1 MKNTLNT
8 TKSIILLIASILVVF
23 LGVIVIKANS
33 TIVLTFAG
41 VVAIT
46 LSIIWGVRWEDI
58 ERDLMANLSA
68 MMTSILILLAV
79 GMLVGSWILSG
90 TVPVMVYY
98 GLKVLSPS
106 IFLFAAAIICALMS
120 VMTGTSWG
128 TISTVGIALMGVST
142 GLGVPLH
149 YTAGA
154 IVVGAIFGDKLSP
167 LSDTTIMASAVS
179 NVDIVDHIKYMLY
192 TTIPGFT
199 ISLVLYLII
208 GFRYTGGTI
217 QGENLQLILNTL
229 ESNFNLNPIL
239 LLPPVVVLFLI
250 YRRKPTLPV
259 FIIGISL
266 GGVLAYLFQGN
277 SVLDIANALNG
288 GYTNATGV
296 EIVDSMLIRGG
307 LKSML
312 GTVALLI
319 GAAVF
324 GTPLRTSGV
333 IQIIL
338 DKITSTVRNKSGILA
353 SIYLLHGGLFA
364 ITGSYY
370 VTFAVL
376 APMVRPLYDKF
387 GLHRKNLSRTLEDSG
402 TALAPIVPWSVTGA
416 FIATTLGVQTIDYI
430 LYAPMTYLGIVFGLI
445 YAFTGYKVAKND
457 EEVRNVKIEGGVIN
471 G

>member
-8 TKSIILLIASILVVF
+8 TKSIILLIASILVV
-23 LGVIVIKANS
+23 LGGVIVIKANS
-33 TIVLTFAG
+33 TIVLASAG

-46 LSIIWGVRWEDI
+46 LSVIWGVRWEDI
-58 ERDLMANLSA
+58 ERDLMDNLRS
-68 MMTSILILLAV
+68 MLPSILILLSV

-98 GLKVLSPS
+98 GLKVLKPS

-120 VMTGTSWG
+120 VMAGTSWG
-128 TISTVGIALMGVST
+128 TISTVGVALMGVST
-142 GLGVPLH
+142 GLGVPLQ

-154 IVVGAIFGDKLSP
+154 VVVGAIFGDKLSP
-167 LSDTTIMASAVS
+167 LSDTTVMASAVS
-179 NVDIVDHIKYMLY
+179 DVDIVDHIKYMLF
-192 TTIPGFT
+192 TTLPGFI

-208 GFRYTGGTI
+208 GFKYNGGTI
-217 QGENLQLILNTL
+217 DGDNLQLILQTL

-250 YRRKPTLPV
+250 YKRKPTLPV
-259 FIIGISL
+259 FAIGIIL
-266 GGVLAYLFQGN
+266 GGVLAFLFQGCN
-277 SVLDIANALNG
+277 ILDITSALND
-288 GYTNATGV
+288 GYTNSTSV

-319 GAAVF
+319 AAVVF
-324 GTPLRTSGV
+324 GSPLRTAGV

-338 DKITSTVRNKSGILA
+338 DKITSTVNNKSGLLA
-353 SIYLLHGGLFA
+353 SIYLLHGGLFI

-376 APMVRPLYDKF
+376 APMVGPLYDKF
-387 GLHRKNLSRTLEDSG
+387 GLHRKNLSRTLEDTG
-402 TALAPIVPWSVTGA
+402 TALAPIIPWSTTGA
-416 FIATTLGVQTIDYI
+416 FIASTLGVQTMDYI
-430 LYAPMTYLGIVFGLI
+430 AYAPMTYLGIIFGLL
-445 YAFTGYKVAKND
+445 YAFTGYKVAKNN
-457 EEVRNVKIEGGVIN
+457 EVKGNIKVEGVVE
-471 G
+471 